1 MPRNPGLEDTTPL
14 GLADKRGCWFHA
26 PAFYRAEH
34 PSGINAG
41 RRKTPQMRS
50 SLQPAKIVCC
60 YGNYRVVII
69 CPVKQPNPHPG
80 PHYQALLQLLRT
92 AEALWNASRT
102 FFARWDLSPSQFNL
116 LNLLTD
122 HPDGRSQTEL
132 SRELITHRSN
142 VTGLVDRLE
151 QRGLVTRRD
160 VDTDRRA
167 YRIVLTPAG
176 TALLRQILPHY
187 YRAAEQAWGEVSP
200 RRAAQIVAD
209 LATVTEA
216 AARLAEQPLP
226 NNK

>member
-1 MPRNPGLEDTTPL
+1 MGSSFPL
-14 GLADKRGCWFHA
+14 
-26 PAFYRAEH
+26 
-34 PSGINAG
+34 
-41 RRKTPQMRS
+41 
-50 SLQPAKIVCC
+50 AKIICC
-60 YGNYRVVII
+60 HSNYRVVSIR
-69 CPVKQPNPHPG
+69 PVKQPHPQPG

-160 VDTDRRA
+160 VDNDRRA
-167 YRIVLTPAG
+167 YRIILTPAG
-176 TALLRQILPHY
+176 STLVRQILPHY
-187 YRAAEQAWGEVSP
+187 HRAAEQAWGDVSP
-200 RRAAQIVAD
+200 KRAAQIVAD
-209 LATVTEA
+209 LATVTA
-216 AARLAEQPLP
+216 AAAHLAEQPLP
-226 NNK
+226 KTK

>member
-1 MPRNPGLEDTTPL
+1 MANGGTVAERLLSPALSSVPNGGEGAGGRGADAPNFRKGCQPGL
-14 GLADKRGCWFHA
+14 RG
-26 PAFYRAEH
+26 
-34 PSGINAG
+34 
-41 RRKTPQMRS
+41 
-50 SLQPAKIVCC
+50 KIYCC
-60 YGNYRVVII
+60 HGNYRVVII
-69 CPVKQPNPHPG
+69 RPVKPPNAQPG

-102 FFARWDLSPSQFNL
+102 FFARWDVSPSQFNL

-122 HPDGRSQTEL
+122 HPDGRSQTDL

-151 QRGLVTRRD
+151 QRGLVARRD

-167 YRIVLTPAG
+167 YRVVLTPAG

-187 YRAAEQAWGEVSP
+187 YRAAEQTWGDVSP
-200 RRAAQIVAD
+200 KRAAAIVAD
-209 LATVTEA
+209 LGTVTEA

-226 NNK
+226 TNK